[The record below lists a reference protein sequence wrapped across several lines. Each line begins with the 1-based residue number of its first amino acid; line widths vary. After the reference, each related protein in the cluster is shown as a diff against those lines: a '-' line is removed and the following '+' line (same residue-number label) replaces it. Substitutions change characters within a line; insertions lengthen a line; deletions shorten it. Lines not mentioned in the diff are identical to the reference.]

1 MTVLDNLPW
10 TYRTDPWIIAMAG
23 AIDGILSRQ
32 ETEAEETADQILL
45 DAITWNLSREEQ
57 LAGIVPP
64 SGATLEDR
72 RSTLAAKWRS
82 GGKIGVDQIQS
93 VADAWRDGQ
102 VDVLFESGHI
112 VITFSGEYGV
122 PSDLN
127 GLKSA
132 VSLVAPAHLMIEYR
146 FRYLLVREVA
156 TMTVSTLG
164 DQTINKFAFGG
175 TL

>member
-1 MTVLDNLPW
+1 M
-10 TYRTDPWIIAMAG
+10 
-23 AIDGILSRQ
+23 
-32 ETEAEETADQILL
+32 
-45 DAITWNLSREEQ
+45 
-57 LAGIVPP
+57 
-64 SGATLEDR
+64 EDR
-72 RSTLAAKWRS
+72 RSALAAKWRS

-156 TMTVSTLG
+156 AMTVSTLG